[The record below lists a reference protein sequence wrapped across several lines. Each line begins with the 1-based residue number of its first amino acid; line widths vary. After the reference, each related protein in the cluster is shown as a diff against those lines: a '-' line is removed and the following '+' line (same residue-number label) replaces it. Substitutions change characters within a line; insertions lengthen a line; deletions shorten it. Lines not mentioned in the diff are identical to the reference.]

1 MVEPFGGAGHVGP
14 FDRERE
20 HVLGAAEHH
29 VAAHPGGEVDDDV
42 DARVADPLDHLGVE
56 LGGAGAD
63 AGVGV
68 ADVDVHDRRPR
79 LGGIDRRRRDLLGG
93 DGHVRA
99 LGDGVAGARDRARDE
114 HVPVH
119 VVPHGR

>member
-1 MVEPFGGAGHVGP
+1 MVEPLGGAGHVGP
-14 FDRERE
+14 FDGERE

-42 DARVADPLDHLGVE
+42 DTRVADPLDHLRVQ

-79 LGGIDRRRRDLLGG
+79 LGGVDRRCRDLLGG
-93 DGHVRA
+93 DGDVGA
-99 LGDGVAGARDRARDE
+99 LAGRVAGPGDRARDE

-119 VVPHGR
+119 VVPQGR